1 MFILVVALLG
11 LGLLIAS
18 LTLAEVSLLVKYF
31 GLAQM
36 SSATLLPQ
44 GLNFKL
50 ISGLANLGSIIIGV
64 IACLLSW
71 LRLRETEAR

>member
-1 MFILVVALLG
+1 
-11 LGLLIAS
+11 
-18 LTLAEVSLLVKYF
+18 
-31 GLAQM
+31 M

-50 ISGLANLGSIIIGV
+50 ISCLYNAGSIIIGL